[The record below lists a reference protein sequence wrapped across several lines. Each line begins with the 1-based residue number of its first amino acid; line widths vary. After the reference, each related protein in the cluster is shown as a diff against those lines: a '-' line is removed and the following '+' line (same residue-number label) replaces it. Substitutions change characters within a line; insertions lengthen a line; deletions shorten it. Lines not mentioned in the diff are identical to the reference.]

1 MSELKY
7 YLSFPKHKFI
17 HSKYSRIHLFCQI
30 HNILNYTRAYI
41 YIYTYIHTY
50 MYIHTRTHQN
60 IVVNIM
66 SKFSYQ
72 LFLDFLSNPHKSE
85 IKSHVAT

>member
-17 HSKYSRIHLFCQI
+17 RSKYSCIYLFWQI

-41 YIYTYIHTY
+41 YIYTYIYTY
-50 MYIHTRTHQN
+50 MYIHIHA
-60 IVVNIM
+60 
-66 SKFSYQ
+66 Y
-72 LFLDFLSNPHKSE
+72 
-85 IKSHVAT
+85 IKIL